1 MMAART
7 NVRRGTAYAAALA
20 LILSAP
26 LAAFLTGN
34 QYPVLSAEVGL
45 LFAGCMLAGVLLQA
59 LAWALGPAGAVLVL
73 AAAVALAVDLLG
85 GARFGYA
92 GLALLGAACLAA
104 TWLLGR
110 QAVCVAAVA
119 ASVFLA
125 STLLIPGTAAD
136 DRKRVSQGEKRALPV
151 VLHLLLDE
159 HIGLAGLPPE
169 LPESAGFERW
179 LTDAYVA
186 EGFRVHAGAYSQYFS
201 TRHSIANLLNFSA
214 GPEPWPH
221 LAQGRSHPSIL
232 TDSAYFR
239 HLSALGYRLHIYQSD
254 YLDYCRIP
262 GIAYA
267 ACSTYRANSI
277 GALRA
282 TTLGTLER
290 AQFIFN
296 SLATSSGY
304 LAAMGRVYE
313 KLTGSSWPRPVSRVG
328 PLPVLPVLQRLVSD
342 LRSASRG
349 VAYFAHLLIPHY
361 PYVLDES
368 CRVRREIED
377 WLSNAPPSAGFHD
390 AVQNSANSRS
400 ERYRRYFAQVRCQQL
415 LLGRLFDAMREANV
429 WRDAIVIIHG
439 DHGSRI
445 MQRSAL
451 ARHADRITR
460 QDFND
465 AFSTLFAVRSP
476 RVKAGVER
484 GQRPLQ
490 ELLAEALGL
499 PMERL
504 PANVYLPGPEGR
516 PLTPRSLAQF

>member
-1 MMAART
+1 MEART
-7 NVRRGTAYAAALA
+7 RVRRSAAYAAAAA
-20 LILSAP
+20 LVLGAP

-34 QYPVLSAEVGL
+34 HYPLLSAEVGL
-45 LFAGCMLAGVLLQA
+45 LLAGCVAAGVLLQG
-59 LAWALGPAGAVLVL
+59 LAWALGAAGAALVL
-73 AAAVALAVDLLG
+73 AAAFALAVDLLS
-85 GARFGYA
+85 GASFGYA

-110 QAVCVAAVA
+110 QAVSVAAVA

-136 DRKRVSQGEKRALPV
+136 DRTRALQGEKRGLPV
-151 VLHLLLDE
+151 VLHLVLDE
-159 HIGLAGLPPE
+159 HIGLAGLPE
-169 LPESAGFERW
+169 DVPESAGFGGW
-179 LTDAYVA
+179 LTDAYVG
-186 EGFRVHAGAYSQYFS
+186 EGFRVHAGAYSQYFF

-214 GPEPWPH
+214 GADPWAH
-221 LAQGRSHPSIL
+221 LAKGRSHPNVL

-239 HLSALGYRLHIYQSD
+239 HLSALGYRLHVYQSD

-277 GALRA
+277 GALRD

-296 SLATSSGY
+296 SLATTSGY

-313 KLTGSSWPRPVSRVG
+313 KLTGSPWARPVSRVG
-328 PLPVLPVLQRLVSD
+328 PLPVLPVLQRLESD

-349 VAYFAHLLIPHY
+349 QAYFAHLLIPHY
-361 PYVLDES
+361 PYVLDQS
-368 CRVRREIED
+368 CGVRPNIED
-377 WLSNAPPSAGFHD
+377 WLSNVPSSAAQQD
-390 AVQNSANSRS
+390 LVQNSAASRN
-400 ERYRRYFAQVRCQQL
+400 ERYRRYFEQVRCQQL

-445 MQRSAL
+445 MQRSTRA
-451 ARHADRITR
+451 AYADRLTR

-465 AFSTLFAVRSP
+465 AFSTLFAVRSAHLKP
-476 RVKAGVER
+476 GVER
-484 GQRPLQ
+484 EQRPLQ

-504 PANVYLPGPEGR
+504 PANVYLAGPEGR
-516 PLTPRSLAQF
+516 PLTPRSLAKF

>member
-1 MMAART
+1 MKART
-7 NVRRGTAYAAALA
+7 GVPRRGAYAAAVAIVLG
-20 LILSAP
+20 AP

-34 QYPVLSAEVGL
+34 HYPILSPEVGL
-45 LFAGCMLAGVLLQA
+45 LVIGCVVAGVLLQG
-59 LAWALGPAGAVLVL
+59 LAWALGAGGAAFVL
-73 AAAVALAVDLLG
+73 AAAFALAVDLLG
-85 GARFGYA
+85 GASFGYA
-92 GLALLGAACLAA
+92 GLAVLGMACFGA

-110 QAVCVAAVA
+110 QAVSVAAVA

-136 DRKRVSQGEKRALPV
+136 ERTRALQGEKRDLPV
-151 VLHLLLDE
+151 VLHLVLDE
-159 HIGLAGLPPE
+159 HIGLAGLPRDVPGG
-169 LPESAGFERW
+169 AGFERW
-179 LTDAYVA
+179 LTDAYLA
-186 EGFRVHAGAYSQYFS
+186 EGFRVHAGAYSQYFF

-214 GPEPWPH
+214 AADPWSH
-221 LAQGRSHPSIL
+221 LAKGRSHPNIL

-239 HLSALGYRLHIYQSD
+239 HLSALGYRLHVYQSD

-267 ACSTYRANSI
+267 TCTTYRANSI
-277 GALRA
+277 GALRD

-296 SLATSSGY
+296 SLASTSGY
-304 LAAMGRVYE
+304 LGAMGRVYQ
-313 KLTGSSWPRPVSRVG
+313 KLTGSAWERPVNRVG
-328 PLPVLPVLQRLVSD
+328 PLAVLPVLQRLTSD

-349 VAYFAHLLIPHY
+349 QAYFAHLLIPHY

-368 CRVRREIED
+368 CGVRSNIED
-377 WLSNAPPSAGFHD
+377 WLSNVPPGAEYQD
-390 AVQNSANSRS
+390 PVQNSADSRN
-400 ERYRRYFAQVRCQQL
+400 ERYRRYFEQVRCQQV
-415 LLGRLFDAMREANV
+415 LLGRLFDAMREAKV

-445 MQRSAL
+445 MQRSPL
-451 ARHADRITR
+451 AAHADRLTR

-476 RVKAGVER
+476 RLNAGVER
-484 GQRPLQ
+484 EQRPLQ
-490 ELLAEALGL
+490 ELLADALGL
-499 PMERL
+499 PMARL